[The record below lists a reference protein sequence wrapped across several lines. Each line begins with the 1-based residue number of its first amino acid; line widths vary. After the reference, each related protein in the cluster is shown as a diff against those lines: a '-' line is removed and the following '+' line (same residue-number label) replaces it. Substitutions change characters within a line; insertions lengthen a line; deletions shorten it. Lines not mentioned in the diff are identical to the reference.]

1 MQHHE
6 SNILRTVRTS
16 SFNNEVAAELL
27 RELCSCNVT
36 DEQARRIRCAARQ
49 LLLDADA
56 LECVWQELNGKSDQN
71 CLVNHP
77 APATP

>member
-1 MQHHE
+1 MQDRDNH
-6 SNILRTVRTS
+6 ILRTVRTT

-36 DEQARRIRCAARQ
+36 DEQARRIRCTARQ

-56 LECVWQELNGKSDQN
+56 LECVWRTLNGKS
-71 CLVNHP
+71 
-77 APATP
+77 A

>member
-1 MQHHE
+1 MPIRDNQ
-6 SNILRTVRTS
+6 ILRTVRTT

-56 LECVWQELNGKSDQN
+56 LECVWQELTGE
-71 CLVNHP
+71 
-77 APATP
+77 AA